1 MKKVF
6 ISGSMKIK
14 NLDPS
19 VLKRIN
25 NIIEQNYTILV
36 GDADGVDSSV
46 QEHLKNLQYK
56 NVFVYCT
63 GQQPRNNIGC
73 WEVKKVETTAQPGTR
88 AFFTVKDIEMSID
101 CDYGFMIW
109 DTKSTGTLSNVLE
122 LLKRKKNSLVFINK
136 SKEFEKVKEVTD
148 LEKLLTNMSEFALKK
163 ADAKLKIQEKIMSF
177 KNEQSALF

>member
-14 NLDPS
+14 NLDPI
-19 VLKRIN
+19 VLKRID
-25 NIIEQNYTILV
+25 NIIDQDYMILV

-46 QEHLKNLQYK
+46 QEYLNSHKYK

-63 GQQPRNNIGC
+63 GSQPRNNLGG

-88 AFFTVKDIEMSID
+88 AFFTVKDIEMSVD

-136 SKEFEKVKEVTD
+136 SKVFEKVKEVSG
-148 LEKLLTNMSEFALKK
+148 LEELLTHMSEFAFKK
-163 ADAKLKIQEKIMSF
+163 ADAKLKIQDKIISF

>member
-14 NLDPS
+14 NLDPI
-19 VLKRIN
+19 VLKRID
-25 NIIEQNYTILV
+25 NIIDKNYVVLV

-46 QEHLKNLQYK
+46 QKYLKNHNYN

-63 GQQPRNNIGC
+63 GSQPRNNIGG
-73 WEVKKVETTAQPGTR
+73 WRVKKVETTVQPGTR
-88 AFFTVKDIEMSID
+88 AYFTVKDIEMSID

-122 LLKRKKNSLVFINK
+122 LLQKNKKSLIFINK
-136 SKEFEKVKEVTD
+136 SKVFEKVKEVSG
-148 LEKLLTNMSEFALKK
+148 LEQLLTHMSEFSLKK
-163 ADAKLKIQEKIMSF
+163 AEEKLKIQDKIMSL

>member
-14 NLDPS
+14 NLDPL
-19 VLKRIN
+19 VLKRID
-25 NIIEQNYTILV
+25 NIIEQGYIILV

-46 QEHLKNLQYK
+46 QEYLKSHSYN

-63 GQQPRNNIGC
+63 GSQPRNNIGS

-88 AFFTVKDIEMSID
+88 AYFTVKDIEMSVD
-101 CDYGFMIW
+101 CDYGLMIW

-122 LLKRKKNSLVFINK
+122 LLQRKKNSLVFVNK
-136 SKEFEKVKEVTD
+136 SKIFEKVKDVTG
-148 LEKLLTNMSEFALKK
+148 LEQILTHMSEFSLKK
-163 ADAKLKIQEKIMSF
+163 ADAKLKVQDKILSL